1 MNRRQLGLALFVG
14 GPCLA
19 FLTWRPPS
27 APKPDWDAQEGDSA
41 LLAPTRAGSGHQAR
55 RGIADDTLGRWER
68 QFPTVRQTV
77 RRHPATSPDS
87 GAATTRSGA
96 RLVLASFSTTSST
109 LGDCVEPDN
118 NFRAFTSVQ
127 GGADGQDFNCSSAV
141 TAGTEC
147 SVEETTGFSNC
158 SVNDSS
164 DHPGCS
170 AGQWPGAGG
179 VTTGCSAINT
189 SGGAS
194 CSAFD
199 QHGGNHL
206 MLDELQQRRNR
217 P

>member
-19 FLTWRPPS
+19 FLTWRRHRAEAGLGRPGGRFGP
-27 APKPDWDAQEGDSA
+27 
-41 LLAPTRAGSGHQAR
+41 LAPTRAGSGHQAR

-206 MLDELQQRRNR
+206 MLDQLQQRRNR

>member
-1 MNRRQLGLALFVG
+1 M
-14 GPCLA
+14 PCLPH
-19 FLTWRPPS
+19 LRPPS
-27 APKPDWDAQEGDSA
+27 APKPDWDAQEADSA
-41 LLAPTRAGSGHQAR
+41 LLAPCQPGPVRVTRPAAASR
-55 RGIADDTLGRWER
+55 TTRVGRWER

-179 VTTGCSAINT
+179 RQR
-189 SGGAS
+189 GAARS
-194 CSAFD
+194 TRLKEERAQPRSPTWGKSPYAHQF
-199 QHGGNHL
+199 
-206 MLDELQQRRNR
+206 QQRRNR